1 MVKIAS
7 DESILFDLE
16 YRGLDNFLGEME
28 EGFLVPLFLVETIK
42 RLVEKEYKLSLEMV
56 GQKTKKQEAW
66 FCGMEYNDSCIMLRT
81 APALEQPFFDEGNI
95 V

>member
-1 MVKIAS
+1 MMKIAS

-42 RLVEKEYKLSLEMV
+42 RLVEKEYKLSSRDGGSED
-56 GQKTKKQEAW
+56 QEARSLVLW
-66 FCGMEYNDSCIMLRT
+66 YGI
-81 APALEQPFFDEGNI
+81 
-95 V
+95 

>member
-1 MVKIAS
+1 MKIAS
-7 DESILFDLE
+7 DEAILFDLE

-42 RLVEKEYKLSLEMV
+42 RLVEK
-56 GQKTKKQEAW
+56 KTKKQEAW

-81 APALEQPFFDEGNI
+81 EQPFFDEGTI